1 MEINSIKDLIDALE
15 QLGEPED
22 GYTRFF
28 RGHSNA
34 EKYKLEPSI
43 YREDNKYYHNED
55 NIIRDAIINNPDEF
69 SDEDTLFDTLVKLQ
83 HYGYPTRLL
92 DLTSNPLVAA
102 YFTVCNFD
110 NHGEIII
117 FDIPNNDIKYFDS
130 DTVSVLS
137 AISLRSD
144 NFSIEIDEVF
154 LKAITLCNQA
164 DFLLALSRN
173 FKLDGTLSRFKNYI
187 EKIKDNNYIG
197 ITPITTE
204 KVKNLED
211 EIKKHHIEKLLL
223 EGIPQE
229 KKVFYTKRLSEIEEK
244 THIEYFN
251 TRHKILKLLH
261 DIRKDK
267 PEFRPIINK
276 RDLEKVICVKPK
288 LNNKRI
294 IRQQGCF
301 LLFGINEA
309 KTSQAKLNED
319 WIKKDQNNEKFIIPA
334 SSKKHILN
342 ELKIFGISQNSLFP
356 ELESQA
362 KEILEKYK
370 K

>member
-15 QLGEPED
+15 RLGEPEE
-22 GYTRFF
+22 GHTRFF

-69 SDEDTLFDTLVKLQ
+69 SDKDTLFDTLVKLQ

-92 DLTSNPLVAA
+92 DLTSNLLVAA
-102 YFTVCNFD
+102 YFAVRNLD
-110 NHGEIII
+110 EKGEIII

-130 DTVSVLS
+130 DTVSILS
-137 AISLRSD
+137 AISLRKSD
-144 NFSIEIDEVF
+144 FSININETV
-154 LKAITLCNQA
+154 LKSQSLCAQA
-164 DFLLALSRN
+164 DFLLTMIPKSELTERALV
-173 FKLDGTLSRFKNYI
+173 FKNAV
-187 EKIKDNNYIG
+187 KTSLNYQFNISFKQEN
-197 ITPITTE
+197 IDE
-204 KVKNLED
+204 LEQ
-211 EIKKHHIEKLLL
+211 EI
-223 EGIPQE
+223 EGIISKISS
-229 KKVFYTKRLSEIEEK
+229 KKELYKKALTKIEEQSN
-244 THIEYFN
+244 TECFN
-251 TRHKILKLLH
+251 RSTEISKLLH
-261 DIRKDK
+261 DVRKDK

-276 RDLEKVICVKPK
+276 EDLERVICVKPK

-294 IRQQGCF
+294 IRQQGGF
-301 LLFGINEA
+301 LLFGINEV
-309 KTSQAKLNED
+309 KTSQAKLNET
-319 WIKKDQNNEKFIIPA
+319 WIKKDPKNERFIIPA
-334 SSKKHILN
+334 DSKKHILN

>member
-1 MEINSIKDLIDALE
+1 MKINSIKDLIDALE

-34 EKYKLEPSI
+34 ARYKLEPSI
-43 YREDNKYYHNED
+43 YRQENKYYHNED

-69 SDEDTLFDTLVKLQ
+69 SDKDTLFDTLVKLQ

-102 YFTVCNFD
+102 YFAVCNLD
-110 NHGEIII
+110 KHGEIII

-130 DTVSVLS
+130 DTVSILS
-137 AISLRSD
+137 AISLRKGD
-144 NFSIEIDEVF
+144 FSINIDKTF
-154 LKAITLCNQA
+154 LKVQSLCAQA
-164 DFLLALSRN
+164 DFLLTMLKS
-173 FKLDGTLSRFKNYI
+173 FSLTKDSLGFKNAV
-187 EKIKDNNYIG
+187 E
-197 ITPITTE
+197 
-204 KVKNLED
+204 KNLDYQFSIPFTEHK
-211 EIKKHHIEKLLL
+211 IQKFEKEVKAVNLKNLS
-223 EGIPQE
+223 PQ
-229 KKVFYTKRLSEIEEK
+229 KQKFYQERLSEIEEK
-244 THIEYFN
+244 SHIQYLNGLSE
-251 TRHKILKLLH
+251 ISKLLH

-267 PEFRPIINK
+267 PGFRPIINK
-276 RDLEKVICVKPK
+276 RDLERVICVKPK

-301 LLFGINEA
+301 LLFGINEV
-309 KTSQAKLNED
+309 KTSQANLNEN
-319 WIKKDQNNEKFIIPA
+319 WIRKDLNNRKFIIPKKR
-334 SSKKHILN
+334 KKHILD
-342 ELKIFGISQNSLFP
+342 ELKNFGISHNTLFP

>member
-1 MEINSIKDLIDALE
+1 MEIKSIKDLIDALE
-15 QLGEPED
+15 QLGEPKD

-69 SDEDTLFDTLVKLQ
+69 SDKDTLFDTLVKLQ

-92 DLTSNPLVAA
+92 DLTSNLLVAA
-102 YFTVCNFD
+102 YFAVRNPD
-110 NHGEIII
+110 EKGEIII

-137 AISLRSD
+137 AISLRKSD
-144 NFSIEIDEVF
+144 FSINIDETI
-154 LKAITLCNQA
+154 LKAQSLCAQA
-164 DFLLALSRN
+164 DFLLSVTPTSGFTESAL
-173 FKLDGTLSRFKNYI
+173 FFKNAVKKNIKYQSNI
-187 EKIKDNNYIG
+187 SFGEEDINKLEK
-197 ITPITTE
+197 
-204 KVKNLED
+204 
-211 EIKKHHIEKLLL
+211 
-223 EGIPQE
+223 
-229 KKVFYTKRLSEIEEK
+229 EIEEIISK
-244 THIEYFN
+244 MQNKDKKENYEMSLATIKEESNTECFN
-251 TRHKILKLLH
+251 RSTEISKLLH

-276 RDLEKVICVKPK
+276 EDLERVICVKPK

-301 LLFGINEA
+301 LLFGINKI
-309 KTSQAKLNED
+309 KTSQAKLNEK
-319 WIKKDQNNEKFIIPA
+319 WIKKDQNNENFIIPA
-334 SSKKHILN
+334 DRKQHILD

-370 K
+370 KYKK

>member
-1 MEINSIKDLIDALE
+1 MKINSIKDLIDALE
-15 QLGEPED
+15 KLGEPED

-34 EKYKLEPSI
+34 AKYKLEPSI

-102 YFTVCNFD
+102 YFTVCNLD

-130 DTVSVLS
+130 DTVSILS
-137 AISLRSD
+137 AISLRKSD
-144 NFSIEIDEVF
+144 FSININETV
-154 LKAITLCNQA
+154 LKSQSLCAQA
-164 DFLLALSRN
+164 DFLLTMIPKSELTESALG
-173 FKLDGTLSRFKNYI
+173 FKDAVKTSLNYQFNISFKQENI
-187 EKIKDNNYIG
+187 DE
-197 ITPITTE
+197 
-204 KVKNLED
+204 LEQ
-211 EIKKHHIEKLLL
+211 EI
-223 EGIPQE
+223 EGIISKIPS
-229 KKVFYTKRLSEIEEK
+229 KKELYKKALTKIEEQSN
-244 THIEYFN
+244 TECFN
-251 TRHKILKLLH
+251 RSTEISKLLH

-276 RDLEKVICVKPK
+276 EDLERVICVKPK

-319 WIKKDQNNEKFIIPA
+319 WIRKDLSNRKFIIPKKR
-334 SSKKHILN
+334 KKHILD
-342 ELKIFGISQNSLFP
+342 ELKNFGISHNTLFP

>member
-1 MEINSIKDLIDALE
+1 MKINSIKDLIDALE
-15 QLGEPED
+15 QLGEPKD

-34 EKYKLEPSI
+34 AKYKLEPSI

-92 DLTSNPLVAA
+92 DLTSNLLVAA
-102 YFTVCNFD
+102 YFAVRNLD
-110 NHGEIII
+110 EDGEIII

-130 DTVSVLS
+130 DTVSILS
-137 AISLRSD
+137 AISLRKSD
-144 NFSIEIDEVF
+144 FSININEHF
-154 LKAITLCNQA
+154 LKAQNLCAQA
-164 DFLLALSRN
+164 DLLLTMLPKAQLSERALN
-173 FKLDGTLSRFKNYI
+173 FKNAVKTSLNYQFNISFNQGNIDKLEQDI
-187 EKIKDNNYIG
+187 EKIISTIIPTPKKDIY
-197 ITPITTE
+197 E
-204 KVKNLED
+204 KALK
-211 EIKKHHIEKLLL
+211 EIKEQSNT
-223 EGIPQE
+223 EC
-229 KKVFYTKRLSEIEEK
+229 FNRSTEIS
-244 THIEYFN
+244 
-251 TRHKILKLLH
+251 KLLH

-276 RDLEKVICVKPK
+276 NDLERVVCVKPK
-288 LNNKRI
+288 LNNNRI
-294 IRQQGCF
+294 IRQQGYF
-301 LLFGINEA
+301 LLFGINEV
-309 KTSQAKLNED
+309 KTSQAKLNKK
-319 WIKKDQNNEKFIIPA
+319 WLKKDQNNERLIIPS

-342 ELKIFGISQNSLFP
+342 ELKIFGISHNTLFP

>member
-15 QLGEPED
+15 KLGEPED

-102 YFTVCNFD
+102 YFTVCNLD

-137 AISLRSD
+137 AISLRKSD
-144 NFSIEIDEVF
+144 FSINIDETI
-154 LKAITLCNQA
+154 LKAQSLCAQA
-164 DFLLALSRN
+164 DFLLSVIPTSEFTEYAL
-173 FKLDGTLSRFKNYI
+173 FFKNAVKKNIKYQSNI
-187 EKIKDNNYIG
+187 SFSEKDIYKL
-197 ITPITTE
+197 E
-204 KVKNLED
+204 K
-211 EIKKHHIEKLLL
+211 
-223 EGIPQE
+223 
-229 KKVFYTKRLSEIEEK
+229 EIEEIISK
-244 THIEYFN
+244 VKDQKHKEIYEMSLATIKEESNTECFN
-251 TRHKILKLLH
+251 RSTEISKLLH
-261 DIRKDK
+261 DVRKDK

-276 RDLEKVICVKPK
+276 KDLERVICVKPK

-342 ELKIFGISQNSLFP
+342 ELEIFGISQNSLFP

>member
-130 DTVSVLS
+130 DTVSILS
-137 AISLRSD
+137 AISLRKSD
-144 NFSIEIDEVF
+144 FSINIDKTF
-154 LKAITLCNQA
+154 LKVQSLCAQA
-164 DFLLALSRN
+164 DFLTAMFPGFNLTTISL
-173 FKLDGTLSRFKNYI
+173 GFKNAV
-187 EKIKDNNYIG
+187 E
-197 ITPITTE
+197 
-204 KVKNLED
+204 KNLDYQSSIPFSENRIKELEKEVKRVTND
-211 EIKKHHIEKLLL
+211 ETNIVFVNERSLEIFSKTCDKAVAANFLLRKDGLTLKDAVSFGDGVNDYDLITQTGLGFAMENSIYRLLEKLSDT
-223 EGIPQE
+223 EIIESNKSDGMA
-229 KKVFYTKRLSEIEEK
+229 KKVREI
-244 THIEYFN
+244 FN
-251 TRHKILKLLH
+251 L
-261 DIRKDK
+261 
-267 PEFRPIINK
+267 
-276 RDLEKVICVKPK
+276 
-288 LNNKRI
+288 
-294 IRQQGCF
+294 
-301 LLFGINEA
+301 
-309 KTSQAKLNED
+309 
-319 WIKKDQNNEKFIIPA
+319 
-334 SSKKHILN
+334 
-342 ELKIFGISQNSLFP
+342 
-356 ELESQA
+356 
-362 KEILEKYK
+362 
-370 K
+370 

>member
-1 MEINSIKDLIDALE
+1 MKINSIKDLIDALE
-15 QLGEPED
+15 KLGEPED

-34 EKYKLEPSI
+34 AKYKLEPSI

-102 YFTVCNFD
+102 YFTVCNLD

-130 DTVSVLS
+130 DTVSILS
-137 AISLRSD
+137 AISLRKSD
-144 NFSIEIDEVF
+144 FSININETV
-154 LKAITLCNQA
+154 LKPQSLCAQA
-164 DFLLALSRN
+164 DFLLTMIPKSELTESALG
-173 FKLDGTLSRFKNYI
+173 FKDAVKTSLNYQFNISFKQENI
-187 EKIKDNNYIG
+187 DE
-197 ITPITTE
+197 
-204 KVKNLED
+204 LEQ
-211 EIKKHHIEKLLL
+211 EI
-223 EGIPQE
+223 EGIISKIPS
-229 KKVFYTKRLSEIEEK
+229 KKELYKKALTKIEEQSN
-244 THIEYFN
+244 TECFN
-251 TRHKILKLLH
+251 RSTEISKLLH

-276 RDLEKVICVKPK
+276 EDLERVICVKPK

-319 WIKKDQNNEKFIIPA
+319 WIRKDLSNRKFIIPKKR
-334 SSKKHILN
+334 KKHILD
-342 ELKIFGISQNSLFP
+342 ELKNFGISHNTLFP

>member
-1 MEINSIKDLIDALE
+1 MKINSIKDLIDALE

-34 EKYKLEPSI
+34 AKYKLEPSI

-102 YFTVCNFD
+102 YFTVCNLD

-130 DTVSVLS
+130 DTVSILS
-137 AISLRSD
+137 AISLRKGG
-144 NFSIEIDEVF
+144 FSINIDKTF
-154 LKAITLCNQA
+154 LKVQSLCAQA
-164 DFLLALSRN
+164 DFLLTMVPGFNLTEASL
-173 FKLDGTLSRFKNYI
+173 GFKNAV
-187 EKIKDNNYIG
+187 EKNLDYQFSI
-197 ITPITTE
+197 PFTE
-204 KVKNLED
+204 YKIQKLED
-211 EIKKHHIEKLLL
+211 EVKAVNFENLSPEK
-223 EGIPQE
+223 Q
-229 KKVFYTKRLSEIEEK
+229 KFYKERLIEIEEK
-244 THIEYFN
+244 SYIQYFN
-251 TRHKILKLLH
+251 GQSEISKLLH

-267 PEFRPIINK
+267 PGFRPIINK
-276 RDLEKVICVKPK
+276 EDLERVICVKPK

-319 WIKKDQNNEKFIIPA
+319 WIRKDLSNRKFIIPKKR
-334 SSKKHILN
+334 KKHILG
-342 ELKIFGISQNSLFP
+342 ELKNFGISHNTLFP

>member
-34 EKYKLEPSI
+34 AKYKLEPSI
-43 YREDNKYYHNED
+43 YRQENKYYHNED

-69 SDEDTLFDTLVKLQ
+69 SDKDTLFDTLVKLQ

-102 YFTVCNFD
+102 YFAVCNLD
-110 NHGEIII
+110 KHGEIII

-130 DTVSVLS
+130 DTVSILS
-137 AISLRSD
+137 AISLRKGD
-144 NFSIEIDEVF
+144 FSINIDETF
-154 LKAITLCNQA
+154 LKVQSLCAQA
-164 DFLLALSRN
+164 DFLLAMFPDFNLTGSS
-173 FKLDGTLSRFKNYI
+173 LGFKNAVEKNLDYHSSIPFSENKIKELEKEVKKINLKNLLPEKQDFYKERLIEI
-187 EKIKDNNYIG
+187 EKKSNM
-197 ITPITTE
+197 
-204 KVKNLED
+204 
-211 EIKKHHIEKLLL
+211 
-223 EGIPQE
+223 Q
-229 KKVFYTKRLSEIEEK
+229 
-244 THIEYFN
+244 YFN
-251 TRHKILKLLH
+251 RLPETSKLLH

-276 RDLEKVICVKPK
+276 EDLERVICVKPK

-319 WIKKDQNNEKFIIPA
+319 WIRKDLSNRKFIIPKKR
-334 SSKKHILN
+334 KKHILD
-342 ELKIFGISQNSLFP
+342 ELKNFGISHNTLFP

>member
-1 MEINSIKDLIDALE
+1 MKINSIKDLIDALE

-34 EKYKLEPSI
+34 AKYKLEPSI

-102 YFTVCNFD
+102 YFTVCNLD

-130 DTVSVLS
+130 DTVSILS
-137 AISLRSD
+137 AISLRKS
-144 NFSIEIDEVF
+144 NFSINIRETV
-154 LKAITLCNQA
+154 LKAQSLCAQA
-164 DFLLALSRN
+164 DFLLTVIPTFELTEYSL
-173 FKLDGTLSRFKNYI
+173 FLKNAV
-187 EKIKDNNYIG
+187 ETSLNNPFNI
-197 ITPITTE
+197 
-204 KVKNLED
+204 
-211 EIKKHHIEKLLL
+211 LL
-223 EGIPQE
+223 EKEDIDRLE
-229 KKVFYTKRLSEIEEK
+229 KEIEEIISRNQKQKEFYAK
-244 THIEYFN
+244 TLSIIEEQSNTKCFN
-251 TRHKILKLLH
+251 KSTEISKLLH
-261 DIRKDK
+261 DVRKDK

-276 RDLEKVICVKPK
+276 EDLERVICVKPK

-319 WIKKDQNNEKFIIPA
+319 WIRKDLSNRKFIIPKKR
-334 SSKKHILN
+334 KKHILD
-342 ELKIFGISQNSLFP
+342 ELKNFGISHNTLFP

>member
-1 MEINSIKDLIDALE
+1 MKINSIKDLIDALE

-34 EKYKLEPSI
+34 AKYKLEPSI
-43 YREDNKYYHNED
+43 YREDSKYYHNED

-102 YFTVCNFD
+102 YFTVCNLD

-137 AISLRSD
+137 AISLRKSD
-144 NFSIEIDEVF
+144 FSINIDETI
-154 LKAITLCNQA
+154 LKTQSLCAQA
-164 DFLLALSRN
+164 DFLLSVIPTS
-173 FKLDGTLSRFKNYI
+173 KLDEYTLFLKNAVKKNIKYQSSILFNEEYI
-187 EKIKDNNYIG
+187 YKLEK
-197 ITPITTE
+197 
-204 KVKNLED
+204 
-211 EIKKHHIEKLLL
+211 
-223 EGIPQE
+223 
-229 KKVFYTKRLSEIEEK
+229 EIEEIISK
-244 THIEYFN
+244 VENKNDKEIYEKSLATIKKESNTECFN
-251 TRHKILKLLH
+251 RSTEISKLLH

-276 RDLEKVICVKPK
+276 EDLERVICVKPK

-319 WIKKDQNNEKFIIPA
+319 WIRKDQSNRKFIIPKKR
-334 SSKKHILN
+334 KKHILN
-342 ELKIFGISQNSLFP
+342 DLKNFGISHNTLFP